1 MIFFKLHDC
10 FLQQFT
16 VIQNLQKKYRSL
28 CSFRR
33 DNWHELAFIKILAT
47 APVKGM
53 FILSVY
59 ATFGRNWKHS
69 FKVILKIT
77 K

>member
-1 MIFFKLHDC
+1 M
-10 FLQQFT
+10 
-16 VIQNLQKKYRSL
+16 
-28 CSFRR
+28 
-33 DNWHELAFIKILAT
+33 KILAT

-59 ATFGRNWKHS
+59 ATFGRNWKQS

-77 K
+77 KQVYTNYNQKEKLNFFFMAQAHILKRY